1 MEKFYELKTINAIE
15 RNVVSFPI
23 KPLIDQENNKITFSF
38 VEFAKMKEHLQS
50 ICDNFTTEHLNERNV
65 AIYEKDNA
73 SVKKVA
79 ELIKKSAQAYVD
91 EFALEL
97 LGRHRGNNRVKGQVD
112 ELVEILMNKY
122 NEVHTKT
129 KEIREALKNAN
140 SSNETEETINN
151 TCQVVLTLDK
161 AFMSDLKAFCKE
173 RKIKIGE
180 II

>member
-23 KPLIDQENNKITFSF
+23 KPIIDNENNKITFSF
-38 VEFAKMKEHLQS
+38 VEFDKLKSHLQN

-122 NEVHTKT
+122 DEVHTKT
-129 KEIREALKNAN
+129 KEIRETIKNAN

-151 TCQVVLTLDK
+151 TIQVVLTLDK

-173 RKIKIGE
+173 RKIKLGE
-180 II
+180 IK

>member
-1 MEKFYELKTINAIE
+1 MGKLYELKTIEDIE
-15 RNVVSFPI
+15 KNVVAFPI
-23 KPLIDQENNKITFSF
+23 KPIIDKENNKITFSF
-38 VEFAKMKEHLQS
+38 VEFKELKKHIKQVL
-50 ICDNFTTEHLNERNV
+50 DNFTTENLNERNV
-65 AIYEKDNA
+65 SAYEKDNA

-79 ELIKKSAQAYVD
+79 EMVKKSAQSYVD

-97 LGRHRGNNRVKGQVD
+97 LGRHRGKHRVKGQVD
-112 ELVEILMNKY
+112 ELVEILMDKY
-122 NEVHTKT
+122 NEVHAKT
-129 KEIREALKNAN
+129 KEIRETLKITN
-140 SSNETEETINN
+140 SSNETNETINN